1 MPKLVINKSTEPK
14 MFRAAID
21 SNPINIKNDK
31 KTPIIKDTIW
41 LDEMA
46 EENKPMLTKPVDKK
60 SRPKYE
66 PQIAPVSTFPI
77 GIAKSLIEV

>member
-31 KTPIIKDTIW
+31 KTPIIKDTI
-41 LDEMA
+41 
-46 EENKPMLTKPVDKK
+46 
-60 SRPKYE
+60 
-66 PQIAPVSTFPI
+66 
-77 GIAKSLIEV
+77 